1 MILRSFF
8 ASVFV
13 VLLVLSVVNS
23 IAKLQASSKK
33 VLGPKVTLFEPYLSE
48 SLVCIPFESRVLT
61 HKEKALAQLDLS
73 AIREKKNIVLR
84 TESLSHYPIDTL
96 DPPVVKR
103 QKFFTLKKSNQMPT
117 PRSVGIFYYLH
128 NRSKFQGCE

>member
-1 MILRSFF
+1 MF

-13 VLLVLSVVNS
+13 VLFVLSVENS
-23 IAKLQASSKK
+23 VAKLQAFSKNIS
-33 VLGPKVTLFEPYLSE
+33 GPKVTLFEPYLSE
-48 SLVCIPFESRVLT
+48 SLVCLPVESCALIDK
-61 HKEKALAQLDLS
+61 KEASVQSLRE
-73 AIREKKNIVLR
+73 AIQHRGNIALR
-84 TESLSHYPIDTL
+84 TRSLSRYPIDTL
-96 DPPVVKR
+96 DPPIVKR